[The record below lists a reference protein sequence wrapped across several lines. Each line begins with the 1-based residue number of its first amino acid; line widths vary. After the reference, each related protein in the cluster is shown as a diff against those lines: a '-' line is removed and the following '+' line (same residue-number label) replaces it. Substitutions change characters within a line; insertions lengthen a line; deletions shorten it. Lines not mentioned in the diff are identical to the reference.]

1 MKMKIKITTNRFGL
15 QVKMCC
21 ASCQFKDLTRAS
33 SKRWCNR
40 QEKNMKSDC
49 LCSLWRMSQQL
60 RTAGMS
66 KGDVKRKEY
75 LMFVLATHQ
84 REDEAKGRGE
94 EVAPK
99 SLADLRKEFEAKYG
113 EIYVRM

>member
-1 MKMKIKITTNRFGL
+1 MEMKIKITTNRFGL
-15 QVKMCC
+15 KVKMCC

-40 QEKNMKSDC
+40 QEKNTKPDY
-49 LCSLWRMSQQL
+49 LCSLWQMSQQM

-84 REDEAKGRGE
+84 CEDEARERGE
-94 EVAPK
+94 EVMPK
-99 SLADLRKEFEAKYG
+99 SLAEIREEFEAKYG
-113 EIYVRM
+113 EIYVKM